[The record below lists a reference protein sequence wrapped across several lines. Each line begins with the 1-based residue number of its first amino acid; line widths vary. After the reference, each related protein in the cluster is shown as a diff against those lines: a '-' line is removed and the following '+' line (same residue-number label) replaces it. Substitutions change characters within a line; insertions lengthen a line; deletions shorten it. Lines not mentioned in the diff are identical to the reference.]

1 VPRFDMTLRRGEA
14 RLRTRAPL
22 PLALGSL
29 DALELVAGELGGP
42 LDLRAGALALRDRRT
57 HAVTASL
64 SLSVRALEQALR
76 ALGLPVGL
84 HAGALSN
91 AGVFG
96 ATLWLE
102 DGPVDCEARGAL
114 DAGVLTLRLERF
126 ASTLPR
132 EGLAA
137 GCGAALR
144 QLEWTLAARGTPLH
158 VGVDDDAQRLTL
170 TIDHALEALLAGGLL
185 AAGWR
190 LPRTRGLAG
199 TLRFRDGDERG
210 GATLTL
216 LAQDATSLER
226 ETAADGHS
234 GGSVQVEAL
243 DAVRPHEH
251 ARHRL
256 AELLEEA
263 LAVPLD
269 VARAKRLFDAYAA
282 LEPSPFMCADAA
294 LTLAELLCVCELA
307 GDVSDADTDITQLAL
322 RALGSAGR
330 SPHVAA
336 RVLGLALR
344 SRAGSRDP
352 ALLNALLASPLPA
365 AQQAALIAD
374 AIPDLARESPVRA
387 RAWLERVRPFVMDLP
402 QLRVAE
408 AALLDAERV
417 SDRAPESLGH
427 AQERAAASLAT
438 AGRSEQAAGA
448 FAQAA
453 RAYQQARDAAAAAR
467 CWVACVTSVPADSL
481 ALEWIIP
488 GASALQLAGRTQ
500 DALALLATLLTRDAS
515 GGQHEALAQA
525 LEAAARFHGSL
536 PPTVAS
542 PELFLAR
549 RRDLPLR

>member
-1 VPRFDMTLRRGEA
+1 MPRFDMTLRRGEA

-22 PLALGSL
+22 PLPLGSL

-57 HAVTASL
+57 HAVAASL

-84 HAGALSN
+84 HAGALP
-91 AGVFG
+91 ATGAFG

-102 DGPVDCEARGAL
+102 DAPVDCEVRGAL
-114 DAGVLTLRLERF
+114 DAGVLVLRLERF

-137 GCGAALR
+137 GCSAVLR
-144 QLEWTLAARGTPLH
+144 PLGWTLAARGTPLH
-158 VGVDDDAQRLTL
+158 VSVDEHEQRLTL

-190 LPRTRGLAG
+190 VPCTRGLAG
-199 TLRFRDGDERG
+199 TLRWCDGGERG

-216 LAQDATSLER
+216 LAQEALPEGAAAERAVGPTDA
-226 ETAADGHS
+226 
-234 GGSVQVEAL
+234 GGS
-243 DAVRPHEH
+243 DGVRPHEQ
-251 ARHRL
+251 ARQRL
-256 AELLEEA
+256 AEVLDQA
-263 LAVPLD
+263 LSAPID
-269 VARAKRLFDAYAA
+269 VGRAKRLFDTYAA
-282 LEPSPFMCADAA
+282 LDPSPLMRADAA

-307 GDVSDADTDITQLAL
+307 GDAADVDTDITQLAL

-330 SPHVAA
+330 SPNVAA
-336 RVLGLALR
+336 RVLALAVR
-344 SRAGSRDP
+344 SRAGTRDP

-365 AQQAALIAD
+365 VQQAALIAD
-374 AIPDLARESPVRA
+374 AIPDLARESPARA
-387 RAWLERVRPFVMDLP
+387 RAWLERVRPFAVDLP

-438 AGRSEQAAGA
+438 AGRSEQAASA

-453 RAYQQARDAAAAAR
+453 RAYQQARDAGAAAR
-467 CWVACVTSVPADSL
+467 CWVACVTSVPAESL
-481 ALEWIIP
+481 ALDWIIP
-488 GASALQLAGRTQ
+488 GASALQLAGRSQ
-500 DALALLATLLTRDAS
+500 DALALLATLLTREAS
-515 GGQHEALAQA
+515 GGQDEALAQA

-536 PPTVAS
+536 PATVAS

-549 RRDLPLR
+549 RRDLTRG